1 MSKSCG
7 NAKIILKHKE
17 VCFYKSRLKGDGE
30 VMRRIVLDMQCNMFA
45 DAISQALNKNDP
57 DFVIRRTESP
67 DQTVAVC
74 KFCLAYALVMEVTK
88 YSPWLLEERLKLCKE
103 VKKHVPECKILFL
116 VDENADAELAN
127 AVKQVK
133 KDGLIDN
140 FIYASVSPT
149 YLAAILD
156 TL

>member
-1 MSKSCG
+1 
-7 NAKIILKHKE
+7 
-17 VCFYKSRLKGDGE
+17 
-30 VMRRIVLDMQCNMFA
+30 MRRIVLDMQCNMFA

-67 DQTVAVC
+67 DQTVKVC

-133 KDGLIDN
+133 KDGLIYN
-140 FIYASVSPT
+140 FIYASISPT

>member
-1 MSKSCG
+1 MVRSCVELCLTCSV
-7 NAKIILKHKE
+7 I
-17 VCFYKSRLKGDGE
+17 CSRTHSL
-30 VMRRIVLDMQCNMFA
+30 RH
-45 DAISQALNKNDP
+45 
-57 DFVIRRTESP
+57 
-67 DQTVAVC
+67 
-74 KFCLAYALVMEVTK
+74 CLAYALVMEVTK

-127 AVKQVK
+127 SVKQVK